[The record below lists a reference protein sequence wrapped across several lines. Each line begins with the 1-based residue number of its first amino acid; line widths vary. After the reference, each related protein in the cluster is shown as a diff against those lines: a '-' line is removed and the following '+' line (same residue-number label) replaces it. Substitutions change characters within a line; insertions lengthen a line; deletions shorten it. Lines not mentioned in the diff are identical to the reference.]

1 MVLVA
6 LGKGTLHRVA
16 AACNI
21 RSILFHLAPTTA
33 KRTFLQEPGV
43 GNAVR
48 ALETHGYRLG
58 FIGDSG
64 AKDSSVMSAFHI
76 VHGDKKN
83 GVSVY
88 ELASKELKVPLNR
101 TLLVTEATLSE
112 GSANGAISVALPTQ
126 SEDTEAQ
133 PFLARLATDLLNF
146 DQCLDPAG
154 RCFGPFRVLFSQVFY
169 ESALSFALVNLK
181 PIVPGHVLVVPKRP
195 VARFEMLDVDEVSD
209 LWTAAQLVGKQVE
222 QYYGASSLTFA
233 IQDGKEAGQTVK
245 HVHIHV
251 IPRIAQD
258 FERNDDI
265 YTEIEKHGH
274 ALHVDNETRTARS
287 KADMAA
293 EAAQLR
299 PLFCSEGPIISES
312 FSDLR
317 PDHGMTITPDEA
329 WGLACRRCDALVA
342 RHSQLSFVLEN
353 MTGVHLTLDKTLL
366 RYEQLGESWRVS
378 SHSGVLPELQFTKIR
393 TKNAFKRQRLPFE
406 LCCGH
411 CDAKVASEGFLD
423 ELPDES
429 MLLLDSKAC
438 SCVLDRKFP
447 YGVAGG
453 PTARKW
459 GLLLKQLQEM
469 KLPLKI
475 LKVQE
480 LVDVERVQNVPETE
494 VLPVVHPTV
503 TTIRGHFSPKAKMSK
518 LRRYQVELTLSALL
532 ENTIVYLPTG
542 CGKTLVAIKVLD
554 EMKYLNPNKLVVFFV
569 PTGPLVSQQAAYIRR
584 ESDFRVKELSGQHG
598 RTAAATS
605 DPITVDGDVDALVV
619 TPQYFLNLLF
629 NDRTKITDYS
639 VMVFDEAHHAT
650 GNHPYC
656 ELLKRLATVDLQ
668 TRPHILALTASPFG
682 EGVREMSGQ
691 TALNNLAQA
700 FNAVVNAP
708 TIAAEDLEASF
719 IPKEAQWVTVEE
731 SEHERK
737 LREGIRRYIESF
749 YTQIR
754 RLMNGQV
761 MTFETNY
768 DTDDM
773 ELSQFLA
780 KLRIL
785 RLQAEKMAR
794 GTNAAET
801 TGVEQ
806 SKRQLSDL
814 ELVLKH
820 LLKVASSFY
829 NLSIH
834 GAGTVAEAL
843 RRIFSELEYAES
855 RKGKRTFVLIEP
867 AYRAIMSPA
876 LINFPL
882 ETFTGTDISNRVHLV
897 AECIRRAHFDHNS
910 RAIVFVRRRKTAI
923 LLAKAMEALDVLC
936 ELNPTRFVGHNSYE
950 GMSWEEEQRPTL
962 DRFRQGRIRL
972 LVATNVLE
980 EGLDVPECSL
990 VIQFDGVIGVTS
1002 LIQSRGRARHRD
1014 SSFIIFCSAV
1024 GKERNQ
1030 RLVENEKR
1038 LVLMA
1043 NMAASRL
1050 KSKAIVEELM
1060 GNYSEDVAVDSSVG
1074 TNEEISAL
1082 TARAT
1087 FDAMADKVY
1096 NIVLGGVFIGADK
1109 HLQQAIL
1116 DRVSELASVRRVDEA
1131 IGLCTVAASPD
1142 QSIYSSYNSLC
1153 SGVEFFI
1160 QEQTFWMR
1168 FESDDMERAAGGE
1181 VAENIPNV
1189 GLRRG
1194 LMTPDGA
1201 FMELENFGNADRSP
1215 GDIEMAADA
1224 LIADFGYRR
1233 VEFDLRALNEPL
1245 VWFDLTPSAGSAASV
1260 YLSFRLPPS
1269 CYIEDERECK
1279 GCQSQALVYRLIL
1292 PHSDQLTTHVWNLR
1306 VFFSKLGIEVRE
1318 TKILKTDGRSTPPT
1332 KLRFALPV
1340 AYALQCL
1347 LSDCSYFTNGFLP
1360 PDFYDLLT
1368 ELDEGVQ
1375 EKALISFRAH
1385 PIDTS
1390 ITDQFSGYLQE
1401 ERSTLEGLCTSPS
1414 LNPGSTV
1421 FKVIVTP
1428 SRIVFCPPDPAPRN
1442 RVFRHWGSENFMYVY
1457 FRDDNMERLD
1467 FRSVTMLERIRNVLK
1482 NGIEIPHVRGGLKF
1496 RFLGCSLSQVR
1507 NSSAIFTRLDHHT
1520 VRSWIG
1526 DLSQLTSP
1534 AKYLKRLGQAFSS
1547 TKETFEVNQSVLDN
1561 PVEDIEND
1569 QYVFT
1574 DGCGEI
1580 ALVGAESIVKELQ
1593 LLYTPSA
1600 FQIRLGGA
1608 KGVLVVSDLGNP
1620 KPSRED
1626 AIVLRKSMSK
1636 FTSKHTM
1643 LEIVACAGKSEAY
1656 LTRQSVL
1663 ILNDLGIDEDVFM
1676 EMQEE
1681 FLSDLRS
1688 LIASDD
1694 GAYFELTAVLPP
1706 SVIWWIDVLVRKLEV
1721 KILVDEY
1728 LSSLARTI
1736 YHYRLANTVM
1746 RARIPIAKG
1755 RTLMGVADFTGTLEY
1770 GEVFVQYSE
1779 TDEEFGTDSYVVLDD
1794 VDVAVHRS
1802 PCHHPGDIRVL
1813 RCRAEVPPQLRQLKD
1828 CIVFPSK
1835 GPRPHPDE
1843 CTGGD
1848 LDGDMFVVIWDKR
1861 LIPSRT
1867 QVHEP
1872 MVFDEDTGGDT
1883 SPRGDEYHQ
1892 STDDA
1897 GLVDFYI
1904 HSIQDDILGI
1914 ASNAHLALCDSSNDG
1929 SLDENA
1935 KILARICSKQVDS
1948 LRAEKDLEIVRNLAP
1963 KSYPDFMQKKDKPS
1977 YPSKKILGNM
1987 YRRCKAIYDTTMTK
2001 GMSQMPIRDDHFLIS
2016 GYTDYVEQAQL
2027 LYRQYKLRLR
2037 ALLLMSGAQT
2047 EAELATGMIVE
2058 PQSEYKTD
2066 YFRFGEQCKD
2076 AFYAL
2081 QTAFRSQF
2089 DSDTSSLALGEKLKV
2104 AAACYFVTHDDSDAT
2119 TRCLSFPWIVI
2130 DLLTTIKTNNAGRTH
2145 YKLWTPVRLSAY
2157 AQTIPK
2163 LQLCML
2169 AEIVTNTEEL
2179 LADLFDRLVA
2189 VTSLRSEMP
2198 GNLHKKEFDLILFG
2212 SSELLT
2218 FEKQSD
2224 LDVMVRCSSS
2234 RGSLEAIARALERSH
2249 GNIDLKE
2256 GIRVPL
2262 LSFSFQQW
2270 SVEMCKF
2277 SAGPVKTRLF
2287 RSYMERHNFFWP
2299 CVYFLVRWGKCV
2311 GLIRR
2316 LSGGGLDMF
2325 SPTGFIWLFIRFCTE
2340 KNFVQPIS
2348 AGTITMK
2355 EILKD
2360 NDIDSEISFWTTLL
2374 TRVVSGNEDASGL
2387 SAADVLLSFFAHYAK
2402 LSTPFSDYGFTDPL
2416 DPENDTQLE
2425 PEAVTLFRSEC
2436 HIALHQLAIAQGD
2449 IKYLLTHREE
2459 QTSRITL
2466 SHALSTRIHEA
2477 KDFFSR
2483 KILFNAKAEGSTR
2496 LLFKLHPNLLRSDLY
2511 VAEIVG
2517 PGDAVQRIEDHIR
2530 MIEQELGARM
2540 PFRSNRNFHHEGS
2553 SLLLFEGAESQQE
2566 KIGFQDY
2573 FGERHGEHNNI
2584 RLHQAHL
2591 ICFMNG
2597 RQWYEHAGATF
2608 CAKFIQQM
2616 IKLSRYEHLNP
2627 GVARAKAFVRF
2638 GHHYLINLPRSFDEE
2653 TIMLASIK
2661 KLEDEFE
2668 RGRTAREL
2676 YESVLIA
2683 KQKQRAQAEIA
2694 EDNQKDMLPD
2704 AGNQSGEGVWGEY
2717 SDEEQ
2722 EGWGGE
2728 NDYMEEGG
2736 IGYGGGGGGGARQ
2749 KRRPRPPRMKLQ
2761 KAATITR
2768 GDKGATHSFYSMIER
2783 HHAPW
2788 TKEYAEKRLGMTLV
2802 EESDSYQVSIVHQS
2816 FEYNVRLTDDLQLVK
2831 ISTRPSRWFS
2841 ATLKMRQEMD
2851 DESHMMDSTPDV
2863 RFYVSTTEN
2872 MPKTDSL
2879 YVKLAECCKNAPD
2892 GRGIIE
2898 FCEETRDKVRI
2909 SRHLVDAGESPA
2921 CIGTVRHVRGAKYS
2935 NSQTET
2941 HLSLMH
2947 IREFS
2952 IPDRN
2957 PEDGFMSVR
2966 DKVEAEFSL
2975 PTLTPERRLLPA
2987 FAREFLA
2994 TGMEFVDFLRTQADM
3009 DMP

>member
-1 MVLVA
+1 
-6 LGKGTLHRVA
+6 
-16 AACNI
+16 
-21 RSILFHLAPTTA
+21 
-33 KRTFLQEPGV
+33 
-43 GNAVR
+43 
-48 ALETHGYRLG
+48 
-58 FIGDSG
+58 
-64 AKDSSVMSAFHI
+64 
-76 VHGDKKN
+76 
-83 GVSVY
+83 
-88 ELASKELKVPLNR
+88 
-101 TLLVTEATLSE
+101 
-112 GSANGAISVALPTQ
+112 
-126 SEDTEAQ
+126 
-133 PFLARLATDLLNF
+133 
-146 DQCLDPAG
+146 
-154 RCFGPFRVLFSQVFY
+154 
-169 ESALSFALVNLK
+169 
-181 PIVPGHVLVVPKRP
+181 
-195 VARFEMLDVDEVSD
+195 
-209 LWTAAQLVGKQVE
+209 
-222 QYYGASSLTFA
+222 
-233 IQDGKEAGQTVK
+233 
-245 HVHIHV
+245 
-251 IPRIAQD
+251 
-258 FERNDDI
+258 
-265 YTEIEKHGH
+265 
-274 ALHVDNETRTARS
+274 
-287 KADMAA
+287 
-293 EAAQLR
+293 
-299 PLFCSEGPIISES
+299 
-312 FSDLR
+312 
-317 PDHGMTITPDEA
+317 MTITPDEA
-329 WGLACRRCDALVA
+329 WSLACRRCDALVA
-342 RHSQLSFVLEN
+342 RHSQLSFILEN
-353 MTGVHLTLDKTLL
+353 ATGVHLTLDKTLL
-366 RYEQLGESWRVS
+366 HNEQLGESWRVS
-378 SHSGVLPELQFTKIR
+378 SHSGVLPALQFTKIR

-406 LCCGH
+406 LCCVH

-438 SCVLDRKFP
+438 SCVLDKKFP
-447 YGVAGG
+447 YGMAGG

-469 KLPLKI
+469 QLPLKI
-475 LKVQE
+475 FKVQE
-480 LVDVERVQNVPETE
+480 LVGEERVQNVQETE
-494 VLPVVHPTV
+494 VLSVVHPTV
-503 TTIRGHFSPKAKMSK
+503 ATIRSHFNPKAKMSK
-518 LRRYQVELTLSALL
+518 LRRYQVELTISALL

-584 ESDFRVKELSGQHG
+584 ESGFRVKGLSGQHG

-605 DPITVDGDVDALVV
+605 DPIETDGDVDALVV

-629 NDRTKITDYS
+629 NNRTKITDYC

-656 ELLKRLATVDLQ
+656 ELLQKVATVDLR

-682 EGVREMSGQ
+682 EGVRETSGQ
-691 TALNNLAQA
+691 TALNKLAQV

-719 IPKEAQWVTVEE
+719 IPKEAQWVTVQET
-731 SEHERK
+731 EHERK
-737 LREGIRRYIESF
+737 LREGIKRYIESF
-749 YTQIR
+749 YTQVR

-761 MTFETNY
+761 MPFETNY

-785 RLQAEKMAR
+785 RGQAEKMAT
-794 GTNAAET
+794 GNNADVKM
-801 TGVEQ
+801 TGVEK
-806 SKRQLSDL
+806 SKRPLSDL
-814 ELVLKH
+814 ELILKH

-834 GAGTVAEAL
+834 GAATVAEAL
-843 RRIFSELEYAES
+843 RRIFSELEVAETK
-855 RKGKRTFVLIEP
+855 KGKRTFVLVEP

-876 LINFPL
+876 LVNFPL

-923 LLAKAMEALDVLC
+923 LLAKAMEALDVLR

-1043 NMAASRL
+1043 NKAAARL
-1050 KSKAIVEELM
+1050 TSKATVEELM
-1060 GNYSEDVAVDSSVG
+1060 DSYSEDVVVDSSVG
-1074 TNEEISAL
+1074 ASGETSAL
-1082 TARAT
+1082 AARAI
-1087 FDAMADKVY
+1087 FDAMAENAY

-1109 HLQQAIL
+1109 QLQQDIL
-1116 DRVSELASVRRVDEA
+1116 ERISEFASVRRADEA

-1142 QSIYSSYNSLC
+1142 QNIYSSYNSLC
-1153 SGVEFFI
+1153 SSVDFFI
-1160 QEQTFWMR
+1160 HEQALWMR
-1168 FESDDMERAAGGE
+1168 FEADDIERAASGT
-1181 VAENIPNV
+1181 VSENIPKV
-1189 GLRRG
+1189 GLHRG
-1194 LMTPDGA
+1194 LMTPEGA
-1201 FMELENFGNADRSP
+1201 FMELESFGDVNRSP

-1269 CYIEDERECK
+1269 CYIEEERECK

-1292 PHSDQLTTHVWNLR
+1292 PRSDQLSTHVWNLR

-1318 TKILKTDGRSTPPT
+1318 TKIRKADGRSTPPT
-1332 KLRFALPV
+1332 KLHFAFPV

-1360 PDFYDLLT
+1360 PAFYDVLT
-1368 ELDEGVQ
+1368 ELDENVQ
-1375 EKALISFRAH
+1375 EKALLSFRAH
-1385 PIDTS
+1385 PSDSS
-1390 ITDQFSGYLQE
+1390 ITDQFSSYLQD
-1401 ERSTLEGLCTSPS
+1401 ERSMLEGLCTSPS
-1414 LNPGSTV
+1414 LNPGSIV
-1421 FKVIVTP
+1421 YKVIVTP
-1428 SRIVFCPPDPAPRN
+1428 SRIVYCPPDPAPSN

-1467 FRSVTMLERIRNVLK
+1467 FRSGTILQRIRNVLK
-1482 NGIEIPHVRGGLKF
+1482 NGIDIPHVRGGLKF

-1507 NSSAIFTRLDHHT
+1507 NSSAIFTRLDHHE

-1580 ALVGAESIVKELQ
+1580 ALVGAENIVRELQ
-1593 LLYTPSA
+1593 LPFTPSA

-1608 KGVLVVSDLGNP
+1608 KGVLVVSDLGRSNI
-1620 KPSRED
+1620 RCDD
-1626 AIVLRKSMSK
+1626 AVVLRKSMSK
-1636 FTSKHTM
+1636 FTSNHRV
-1643 LEIVACAGKSEAY
+1643 LEIVAFAGKSEAY

-1663 ILNDLGIDEDVFM
+1663 ILNDLGINEDVFM

-1694 GAYFELTAVLPP
+1694 GAYFELKAVLPP

-1721 KILVDEY
+1721 KILADEY

-1779 TDEEFGTDSYVVLDD
+1779 TDEEIGTDSYVVLDD

-1813 RCRAEVPPQLRQLKD
+1813 RCRADVPPQLRQLKD

-1861 LIPSRT
+1861 LIPSRA

-1872 MVFDEDTGGDT
+1872 MAFDEDTGGDT
-1883 SPRGDEYHQ
+1883 SPRGEEYHQ

-1897 GLVDFYI
+1897 GLVDFYV

-1929 SLDENA
+1929 SFDENA

-1963 KSYPDFMQKKDKPS
+1963 KSYPDFMQNKDKPS
-1977 YPSKKILGNM
+1977 YTAKKILGKM
-1987 YRRCKAIYDTTMTK
+1987 YRRCKAIFDTTMTK
-2001 GMSQMPIRDDHFLIS
+2001 GVSQMPIRDDNFLAS
-2016 GYTDYVEQAQL
+2016 GYTDYVKQAKL

-2058 PQSEYKTD
+2058 PQSEYKAD

-2081 QTAFRSQF
+2081 QAAFRSQF
-2089 DSDTSSLALGEKLKV
+2089 DSDTSTLAPGEKLKL
-2104 AAACYFVTHDDSDAT
+2104 AAACYFVTHEDSDAS

-2130 DLLTTIKTNNAGRTH
+2130 DLLTTIKTSNAGKTH
-2145 YKLWTPVRLSAY
+2145 YKLWTPVRLSGY

-2169 AEIVTNTEEL
+2169 AEMLTNTEEL

-2198 GNLHKKEFDLILFG
+2198 GNLQKKEFDLLLFG
-2212 SSELLT
+2212 SSGLLT

-2224 LDVMVRCSSS
+2224 LDVMVCCTSP
-2234 RGSLEAIARALERSH
+2234 RGSLKAIAEALEGSH
-2249 GNIDLKE
+2249 SNINLKDD
-2256 GIRVPL
+2256 IRVPL

-2277 SAGPVKTRLF
+2277 SSGPVKTRLF
-2287 RSYMERHNFFWP
+2287 RTYMDRYNFFWP

-2316 LSGGGLDMF
+2316 RSGGGQDMF

-2340 KNFVQPIS
+2340 QNFVQPIS
-2348 AGTITMK
+2348 AGTITVK
-2355 EILKD
+2355 QILKD
-2360 NDIDSEISFWTTLL
+2360 NDIDSEISFWTKLL
-2374 TRVVSGNEDASGL
+2374 TRVVSGNEDASAL
-2387 SAADVLLSFFAHYAK
+2387 SAADVLLSFFSHYAK
-2402 LSTPFSDYGFTDPL
+2402 ISTPASDYGFTDPL
-2416 DPENDTQLE
+2416 DPENDTQLD
-2425 PEAVTLFRSEC
+2425 PEAITLFRSEC
-2436 HIALHQLAIAQGD
+2436 HIALHQLIIAQGD

-2477 KDFFSR
+2477 SDFFSR
-2483 KILFNAKAEGSTR
+2483 KILFETKSEGSTR

-2511 VAEIVG
+2511 VAEIIG
-2517 PGDAVQRIEDHIR
+2517 PGDAVQRIEEYIR
-2530 MIEQELGARM
+2530 RIEQELGARM

-2566 KIGFQDY
+2566 KIGFQGY

-2584 RLHQAHL
+2584 QLHQAHL

-2597 RQWYEHAGATF
+2597 RQWYEHAAATF

-2627 GVARAKAFVRF
+2627 GVAKAKAFVRF

-2683 KQKQRAQAEIA
+2683 KQKQRAQVEANQDAVLPEA
-2694 EDNQKDMLPD
+2694 DNQ
-2704 AGNQSGEGVWGEY
+2704 NEEVEWGEY
-2717 SDEEQ
+2717 SDENQ

-2728 NDYMEEGG
+2728 DDDREVYDDDF
-2736 IGYGGGGGGGARQ
+2736 GGGGGGS
-2749 KRRPRPPRMKLQ
+2749 KRRPRRPRMKFQ
-2761 KAATITR
+2761 KAATVAR
-2768 GDKGATHSFYSMIER
+2768 GDKGATHSFYSMIEPQY
-2783 HHAPW
+2783 APW

-2816 FEYNVRLTDDLQLVK
+2816 FEYNIRLTNDLQLVK

-2863 RFYVSTTEN
+2863 RFYVSTTED

-2879 YVKLAECCKNAPD
+2879 YVKLAKCCENAPD
-2892 GRGIIE
+2892 GRGVIE
-2898 FCEETRDKVRI
+2898 FCDETRGKVRI

-2935 NSQTET
+2935 SSESET
-2941 HLSLMH
+2941 QLSLMH
-2947 IREFS
+2947 IREFT
-2952 IPDRN
+2952 IPDRD

-2966 DKVEAEFSL
+2966 DKVETEFSL

-2987 FAREFLA
+2987 FARQFLA

-3009 DMP
+3009 EMP

>member
-33 KRTFLQEPGV
+33 KRTFLREPGV
-43 GNAVR
+43 GNVHR
-48 ALETHGYRLG
+48 
-58 FIGDSG
+58 

-299 PLFCSEGPIISES
+299 PLFCN
-312 FSDLR
+312 
-317 PDHGMTITPDEA
+317 HGMTITPDEA

-353 MTGVHLTLDKTLL
+353 ATGVHLTLDKTLL

-411 CDAKVASEGFLD
+411 CNAKVASEGFLD

-605 DPITVDGDVDALVV
+605 DSITVGGDVDALVV

-656 ELLKRLATVDLQ
+656 ELLKRLATVDLR

-737 LREGIRRYIESF
+737 LREGIKRYIESF

-761 MTFETNY
+761 MTFEANY

-794 GTNAAET
+794 GANAAET

-855 RKGKRTFVLIEP
+855 RKGKRTFVLVEP

-1074 TNEEISAL
+1074 TNGEISAL

-1269 CYIEDERECK
+1269 CYIEDEREC
-1279 GCQSQALVYRLIL
+1279 
-1292 PHSDQLTTHVWNLR
+1292 
-1306 VFFSKLGIEVRE
+1306 
-1318 TKILKTDGRSTPPT
+1318 
-1332 KLRFALPV
+1332 
-1340 AYALQCL
+1340 
-1347 LSDCSYFTNGFLP
+1347 
-1360 PDFYDLLT
+1360 
-1368 ELDEGVQ
+1368 
-1375 EKALISFRAH
+1375 
-1385 PIDTS
+1385 
-1390 ITDQFSGYLQE
+1390 
-1401 ERSTLEGLCTSPS
+1401 
-1414 LNPGSTV
+1414 
-1421 FKVIVTP
+1421 
-1428 SRIVFCPPDPAPRN
+1428 
-1442 RVFRHWGSENFMYVY
+1442 
-1457 FRDDNMERLD
+1457 
-1467 FRSVTMLERIRNVLK
+1467 
-1482 NGIEIPHVRGGLKF
+1482 
-1496 RFLGCSLSQVR
+1496 
-1507 NSSAIFTRLDHHT
+1507 
-1520 VRSWIG
+1520 
-1526 DLSQLTSP
+1526 
-1534 AKYLKRLGQAFSS
+1534 
-1547 TKETFEVNQSVLDN
+1547 
-1561 PVEDIEND
+1561 
-1569 QYVFT
+1569 
-1574 DGCGEI
+1574 
-1580 ALVGAESIVKELQ
+1580 
-1593 LLYTPSA
+1593 
-1600 FQIRLGGA
+1600 
-1608 KGVLVVSDLGNP
+1608 
-1620 KPSRED
+1620 
-1626 AIVLRKSMSK
+1626 
-1636 FTSKHTM
+1636 
-1643 LEIVACAGKSEAY
+1643 
-1656 LTRQSVL
+1656 
-1663 ILNDLGIDEDVFM
+1663 
-1676 EMQEE
+1676 
-1681 FLSDLRS
+1681 
-1688 LIASDD
+1688 
-1694 GAYFELTAVLPP
+1694 
-1706 SVIWWIDVLVRKLEV
+1706 
-1721 KILVDEY
+1721 
-1728 LSSLARTI
+1728 
-1736 YHYRLANTVM
+1736 
-1746 RARIPIAKG
+1746 
-1755 RTLMGVADFTGTLEY
+1755 
-1770 GEVFVQYSE
+1770 
-1779 TDEEFGTDSYVVLDD
+1779 
-1794 VDVAVHRS
+1794 
-1802 PCHHPGDIRVL
+1802 
-1813 RCRAEVPPQLRQLKD
+1813 
-1828 CIVFPSK
+1828 
-1835 GPRPHPDE
+1835 
-1843 CTGGD
+1843 GD

-1872 MVFDEDTGGDT
+1872 MAFDEDTGGDT
-1883 SPRGDEYHQ
+1883 SPRGEEYHQ

-1977 YPSKKILGNM
+1977 YPSKKILGKM

-2001 GMSQMPIRDDHFLIS
+2001 GVSQMPIRDDHFLIS

-2058 PQSEYKTD
+2058 PQSEYKAD

-2145 YKLWTPVRLSAY
+2145 YKPWTPVRLSAY

-2234 RGSLEAIARALERSH
+2234 RGSLEAIAKALERSH

-2316 LSGGGLDMF
+2316 RSGGGLDMF

-2348 AGTITMK
+2348 AGTITVK
-2355 EILKD
+2355 EIIKE
-2360 NDIDSEISFWTTLL
+2360 NDIDSEISFWTKLL
-2374 TRVVSGNEDASGL
+2374 TRVVSGNEDASVL

-2436 HIALHQLAIAQGD
+2436 HIALHQLVIAQGD

-2597 RQWYEHAGATF
+2597 RQWYEHAGATL

-2704 AGNQSGEGVWGEY
+2704 AGNQNGEGVWGEY

-2728 NDYMEEGG
+2728 NDYMEEDGT
-2736 IGYGGGGGGGARQ
+2736 GYGGGGGGGARQ
-2749 KRRPRPPRMKLQ
+2749 KRRLRPPRMKLQ
-2761 KAATITR
+2761 KAATIAR

-2783 HHAPW
+2783 QHAPW

-2863 RFYVSTTEN
+2863 RFYVSTTED

-2879 YVKLAECCKNAPD
+2879 YVKLAECCKNATD
-2892 GRGIIE
+2892 GRGVIE
-2898 FCEETRDKVRI
+2898 FCDETRDKVRI

>member
-33 KRTFLQEPGV
+33 KRTFLREPGV

-265 YTEIEKHGH
+265 YTEVSLQHFTTRELFMHLTCFLSAQIEKHGH

-299 PLFCSEGPIISES
+299 PLFCSEGPIMYKYDHPHLLSIRSES

-447 YGVAGG
+447 YGVAG
-453 PTARKW
+453 
-459 GLLLKQLQEM
+459 
-469 KLPLKI
+469 LPLKI

-569 PTGPLVSQQAAYIRR
+569 PTGL
-584 ESDFRVKELSGQHG
+584 
-598 RTAAATS
+598 
-605 DPITVDGDVDALVV
+605 DGDVDALVV

-737 LREGIRRYIESF
+737 LREGIKRYIESF

-794 GTNAAET
+794 GPMPL
-801 TGVEQ
+801 
-806 SKRQLSDL
+806 RRL
-814 ELVLKH
+814 ESN
-820 LLKVASSFY
+820 KVASSFY

-910 RAIVFVRRRKTAI
+910 RAIVFVRRRKRRFCWQKRWKRWTCCASSTPHVLLDTI
-923 LLAKAMEALDVLC
+923 L
-936 ELNPTRFVGHNSYE
+936 TR
-950 GMSWEEEQRPTL
+950 
-962 DRFRQGRIRL
+962 
-972 LVATNVLE
+972 
-980 EGLDVPECSL
+980 
-990 VIQFDGVIGVTS
+990 
-1002 LIQSRGRARHRD
+1002 
-1014 SSFIIFCSAV
+1014 
-1024 GKERNQ
+1024 
-1030 RLVENEKR
+1030 
-1038 LVLMA
+1038 
-1043 NMAASRL
+1043 
-1050 KSKAIVEELM
+1050 
-1060 GNYSEDVAVDSSVG
+1060 
-1074 TNEEISAL
+1074 
-1082 TARAT
+1082 
-1087 FDAMADKVY
+1087 
-1096 NIVLGGVFIGADK
+1096 
-1109 HLQQAIL
+1109 AIL

-1269 CYIEDERECK
+1269 CYIEDEREFNDPRMESSC
-1279 GCQSQALVYRLIL
+1279 
-1292 PHSDQLTTHVWNLR
+1292 
-1306 VFFSKLGIEVRE
+1306 VFLETWDRSPRDEDIEDRRE
-1318 TKILKTDGRSTPPT
+1318 KYAPT

-1340 AYALQCL
+1340 ASIFGLSTRRTLDAGGIMHQSVLEPGVNRLQSHRDAFKDCV
-1347 LSDCSYFTNGFLP
+1347 LST
-1360 PDFYDLLT
+1360 
-1368 ELDEGVQ
+1368 
-1375 EKALISFRAH
+1375 
-1385 PIDTS
+1385 
-1390 ITDQFSGYLQE
+1390 
-1401 ERSTLEGLCTSPS
+1401 
-1414 LNPGSTV
+1414 GS
-1421 FKVIVTP
+1421 
-1428 SRIVFCPPDPAPRN
+1428 SARN
-1442 RVFRHWGSENFMYVY
+1442 RVFRHWGRRTSF
-1457 FRDDNMERLD
+1457 
-1467 FRSVTMLERIRNVLK
+1467 
-1482 NGIEIPHVRGGLKF
+1482 
-1496 RFLGCSLSQVR
+1496 
-1507 NSSAIFTRLDHHT
+1507 
-1520 VRSWIG
+1520 RSWIG

>member
-1 MVLVA
+1 M
-6 LGKGTLHRVA
+6 
-16 AACNI
+16 
-21 RSILFHLAPTTA
+21 
-33 KRTFLQEPGV
+33 TF
-43 GNAVR
+43 
-48 ALETHGYRLG
+48 
-58 FIGDSG
+58 
-64 AKDSSVMSAFHI
+64 
-76 VHGDKKN
+76 
-83 GVSVY
+83 
-88 ELASKELKVPLNR
+88 
-101 TLLVTEATLSE
+101 
-112 GSANGAISVALPTQ
+112 
-126 SEDTEAQ
+126 
-133 PFLARLATDLLNF
+133 
-146 DQCLDPAG
+146 
-154 RCFGPFRVLFSQVFY
+154 
-169 ESALSFALVNLK
+169 
-181 PIVPGHVLVVPKRP
+181 
-195 VARFEMLDVDEVSD
+195 
-209 LWTAAQLVGKQVE
+209 
-222 QYYGASSLTFA
+222 
-233 IQDGKEAGQTVK
+233 
-245 HVHIHV
+245 
-251 IPRIAQD
+251 
-258 FERNDDI
+258 
-265 YTEIEKHGH
+265 
-274 ALHVDNETRTARS
+274 
-287 KADMAA
+287 
-293 EAAQLR
+293 
-299 PLFCSEGPIISES
+299 
-312 FSDLR
+312 
-317 PDHGMTITPDEA
+317 TPDDA
-329 WGLACRRCDALVA
+329 WGLICKGCDALVA
-342 RHSQLSFVLEN
+342 RHSQLSFILEN
-353 MTGVHLTLDKTLL
+353 ATGVHLTLDRTLL
-366 RYEQLGESWRVS
+366 RYEQFGESWRVS
-378 SHSGVLPELQFTKIR
+378 SHSGVLPELRFTKIH

-406 LCCGH
+406 LCCVH

-429 MLLLDSKAC
+429 MLLLDSK
-438 SCVLDRKFP
+438 SCTFVLDRKFP
-447 YGVAGG
+447 YWMTGG
-453 PTARKW
+453 AKGRKW
-459 GLLLKQLQEM
+459 GVILRQLQEL
-469 KLPLKI
+469 KLPLKVY
-475 LKVQE
+475 KVQE
-480 LVDVERVQNVPETE
+480 LVDVERVYNAQESD

-503 TTIRGHFSPKAKMSK
+503 ARIRSHFSPRAKMSQ
-518 LRRYQVELTLSALL
+518 LRRYQVELTISALL

-554 EMKYLNPNKLVVFFV
+554 EMKHLNPNKLVVFFV

-584 ESDFRVKELSGQHG
+584 ESDFRVKEMSGQHG
-598 RTAAATS
+598 RTGAATS
-605 DPITVDGDVDALVV
+605 DPITVDGDVDALAV

-656 ELLKRLATVDLQ
+656 ELLKKLATIDLR

-682 EGVREMSGQ
+682 EGVRETSGQ
-691 TALNNLAQA
+691 TALNNLARA

-719 IPKEAQWVTVEE
+719 IPKEAQWVTVQE

-737 LREGIRRYIESF
+737 LREGIKRYIESF
-749 YTQIR
+749 YTLIR

-761 MTFETNY
+761 IPFEGNY

-785 RLQAEKMAR
+785 REQAEKMAR
-794 GTNAAET
+794 GPKADTDT
-801 TGVEQ
+801 TGVEK
-806 SKRQLSDL
+806 SKRSLSDL
-814 ELVLKH
+814 ELIFQH

-843 RRIFSELEYAES
+843 RRIFSDLEAAES
-855 RKGKRTFVLIEP
+855 KKGKRGFVLVEP
-867 AYRAIMSPA
+867 AYRAIMIPA
-876 LINFPL
+876 LVNFPL

-897 AECIRRAHFDHNS
+897 AECIRRANFDHNS

-923 LLAKAMEALDVLC
+923 LLAKAMEALDVLR

-1043 NMAASRL
+1043 NKAAARL
-1050 KSKAIVEELM
+1050 NSKATVEELM
-1060 GNYSEDVAVDSSVG
+1060 GSYSEDMAVDPSVAA
-1074 TNEEISAL
+1074 NEETSAL
-1082 TARAT
+1082 AARAT

-1096 NIVLGGVFIGADK
+1096 NIVLGGAFIGADK
-1109 HLQQAIL
+1109 QLQQEIL
-1116 DRVSELASVRRVDEA
+1116 ERVSEFASVRRADEV

-1153 SGVEFFI
+1153 SGVEFFV
-1160 QEQTFWMR
+1160 QEQSFWMR
-1168 FESDDMERAAGGE
+1168 FESDDMANAAGGQI
-1181 VAENIPNV
+1181 AENIPNV

-1201 FMELENFGNADRSP
+1201 FMELENFGNANRSL
-1215 GDIEMAADA
+1215 GDIELAADA
-1224 LIADFGYRR
+1224 LIVDFGYRR
-1233 VEFDLRALNEPL
+1233 VEFDLRALNAPR
-1245 VWFDLTPSAGSAASV
+1245 VWFDLIPTAGSAASI
-1260 YLSFRLPPS
+1260 YLSLRLPPS

-1279 GCQSQALVYRLIL
+1279 GCQSHALVYRLVL

-1318 TKILKTDGRSTPPT
+1318 TKIPQTGGRSTFST
-1332 KLRFALPV
+1332 KLRFALSV
-1340 AYALQCL
+1340 AYSLQCL

-1360 PDFYDLLT
+1360 PAFYELLT
-1368 ELDEGVQ
+1368 ELDEDVQ
-1375 EKALISFRAH
+1375 EKALLAFRAH
-1385 PIDTS
+1385 PSDVS
-1390 ITDQFSGYLQE
+1390 ITDQFSSFLKE

-1414 LNPGSTV
+1414 LNPESIV
-1421 FKVIVTP
+1421 YKVIVTP
-1428 SRIVFCPPDPAPRN
+1428 SRIVYCPPDPAPSN

-1467 FRSVTMLERIRNVLK
+1467 FRSVTILERIRNVLK
-1482 NGIEIPHVRGGLKF
+1482 NGIEIPHVSGGLKF

-1507 NSSAIFTRLDHHT
+1507 NSSAIFTRLDHHA
-1520 VRSWIG
+1520 VRLWIG
-1526 DLSQLTSP
+1526 DLSLLTSP

-1547 TKETFEVNQSVLDN
+1547 TKDTFEVSRSVLDN
-1561 PVEDIEND
+1561 PVDDIEND

-1580 ALVGAESIVKELQ
+1580 GLVGAESIVRELQ
-1593 LLYTPSA
+1593 LSYTPSA
-1600 FQIRLGGA
+1600 FQVRLGGA

-1620 KPSRED
+1620 DISREE
-1626 AIVLRKSMSK
+1626 AVVLRKSMSK
-1636 FTSKHTM
+1636 FSSNHTM

-1663 ILNDLGIDEDVFM
+1663 ILNDLGINEDVFM

-1688 LIASDD
+1688 LIASDS
-1694 GAYFELTAVLPP
+1694 GAYFGLKAVLPP
-1706 SVIWWIDVLVRKLEV
+1706 SVIWRIDVLVRKLEV

-1770 GEVFVQYSE
+1770 GEVFVQYSD
-1779 TDEEFGTDSYVVLDD
+1779 TDEETGNDSYVLLDGI
-1794 VDVAVHRS
+1794 DVAVHRS

-1813 RCRAEVPPQLRQLKD
+1813 RCRTDVPPQLRQLKD

-1848 LDGDMFVVIWDKR
+1848 LDGDMFVVIWDER

-1872 MVFDEDTGGDT
+1872 MAFDEDNGGDT
-1883 SPRGDEYHQ
+1883 SPRGEEYHQ

-1897 GLVDFYI
+1897 GLIDFYI

-1929 SLDENA
+1929 SLDDNA

-1963 KSYPDFMQKKDKPS
+1963 KSYPDFMQNKEKPS
-1977 YPSKKILGNM
+1977 YPSKKILGKM
-1987 YRRCKAIYDTTMTK
+1987 YRRCKAIFDTTMTK
-2001 GMSQMPIRDDHFLIS
+2001 SVSRMPIRDDHFLVA
-2016 GYTDYVEQAQL
+2016 GYTDYVEQANL

-2058 PQSEYKTD
+2058 PQSEYKAD

-2081 QTAFRSQF
+2081 QAGFRSQF
-2089 DSDTSSLALGEKLKV
+2089 DSDTSTFAAGENLKLAS
-2104 AAACYFVTHDDSDAT
+2104 ACYFVTHDDSDAT

-2130 DLLTTIKTNNAGRTH
+2130 DLLTTIKTSNASKTH
-2145 YKLWTPVRLSAY
+2145 YKEWKPVRSSSIG
-2157 AQTIPK
+2157 QTIPK

-2198 GNLHKKEFDLILFG
+2198 GNLQKKEFDLLLFG
-2212 SSELLT
+2212 SSGLLT

-2234 RGSLEAIARALERSH
+2234 RGSLEAIAKALEGSH
-2249 GNIDLKE
+2249 GNIDLKD

-2270 SVEMCKF
+2270 SIEMCKF
-2277 SAGPVKTRLF
+2277 SSGPVKTRLF
-2287 RSYMERHNFFWP
+2287 RTYMEKYNFFWP

-2316 LSGGGLDMF
+2316 RSGGGLDMF

-2340 KNFVQPIS
+2340 QNYVQPIS
-2348 AGTITMK
+2348 TGTITLK
-2355 EILKD
+2355 DILKK
-2360 NDIDSEISFWTTLL
+2360 NDIDSEISFWTELL
-2374 TRVVSGNEDASGL
+2374 TRVVSGNEDASGF
-2387 SAADVLLSFFAHYAK
+2387 SAADVLLSFFEYYAN
-2402 LSTPFSDYGFTDPL
+2402 LSTPFCDYGFTDPL

-2436 HIALHQLAIAQGD
+2436 HIALHQLIIAQGD

-2483 KILFNAKAEGSTR
+2483 KILFETKAEDSTR
-2496 LLFKLHPNLLRSDLY
+2496 LLFQLHPNLLRSDLY
-2511 VAEIVG
+2511 VAEIIG

-2573 FGERHGEHNNI
+2573 FGQRHGEHNNI

-2627 GVARAKAFVRF
+2627 GVTKAKAFVRF

-2683 KQKQRAQAEIA
+2683 KQKQRAQAETA
-2694 EDNQKDMLPD
+2694 E
-2704 AGNQSGEGVWGEY
+2704 GNQDDAFPEASSPDGEVVWGEY

-2722 EGWGGE
+2722 EGWRVGGYDE
-2728 NDYMEEGG
+2728 REEYDFGSEGG
-2736 IGYGGGGGGGARQ
+2736 SGSGSVGQ

-2761 KAATITR
+2761 RAATIAR
-2768 GDKGATHSFYSMIER
+2768 GDKGATHSFYSMVEPE
-2783 HHAPW
+2783 HAPW

-2863 RFYVSTTEN
+2863 RFYVSTTEE

-2879 YVKLAECCKNAPD
+2879 FVKLADCCKEAPD
-2892 GRGIIE
+2892 GRGVIE
-2898 FCEETRDKVRI
+2898 FCNETRDKVRI

-2935 NSQTET
+2935 SFEKDMQ
-2941 HLSLMH
+2941 LSLMH

-2966 DKVEAEFSL
+2966 DKVEAEFAL
-2975 PTLTPERRLLPA
+2975 PALTPERRLLPA
-2987 FAREFLA
+2987 FARDFLA

-3009 DMP
+3009 GMP